1 MTLFFDTF
9 FLKSDTKMHFI
20 KLIAIFSVLSTTV
33 LCFIED
39 DGIEKH
45 YNGYKV
51 LRLLPNTLDQLQ
63 YLNGIASDVSFIL
76 PPKKIDFWT
85 MPKDVNSTVDLMVA
99 PDLIKNIQKK
109 LSAQNIKTK
118 VLIKDVGE

>member
-1 MTLFFDTF
+1 
-9 FLKSDTKMHFI
+9 MHFI
-20 KLIAIFSVLSTTV
+20 KLIAIFLVLSTTV

-39 DGIEKH
+39 DRIEKH

-51 LRLLPNTLDQLQ
+51 LRLLPNTLGQLQ
-63 YLNGIASDVSFIL
+63 YLNSIASDVSFAL

-99 PDLIKNIQKK
+99 PDLIK
-109 LSAQNIKTK
+109 K

>member
-1 MTLFFDTF
+1 
-9 FLKSDTKMHFI
+9 MHFI
-20 KLIAIFSVLSTTV
+20 KLIAIFLVLSTTV

-39 DGIEKH
+39 DRIEKH

-51 LRLLPNTLDQLQ
+51 LRLLPNTLGQLQ
-63 YLNGIASDVSFIL
+63 YLNSIASDVSFAL